1 LRGEGFSVELP
12 AEEMKFKKSLNLA
25 DRLGAR
31 HAIIL
36 GEDEVAAGVF
46 TIKRLADST
55 QQKLAENELLA
66 YLLSEKSSN

>member
-1 LRGEGFSVELP
+1 VELP

-36 GEDEVAAGVF
+36 GEDELAAGVF

-55 QQKLAENELLA
+55 QQKLGESELLT
-66 YLLSEKSSN
+66 YLLAERTSERGA